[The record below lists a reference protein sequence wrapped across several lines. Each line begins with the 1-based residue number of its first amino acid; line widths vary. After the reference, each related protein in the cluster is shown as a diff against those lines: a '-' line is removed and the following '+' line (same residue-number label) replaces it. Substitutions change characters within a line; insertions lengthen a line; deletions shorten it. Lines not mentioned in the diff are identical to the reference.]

1 MFVCCE
7 CYLLSGRGLCDK
19 LITHPEESYRLWC
32 VVVCDQE
39 TSRMRRLWPALG
51 RSATE
56 NKNKTVKN
64 LIIQTIWHWGYLN
77 PRLIRFLLGD
87 AKEPIGKNQRVL
99 RVYFRQ
105 DKILPTAGPVFNI
118 TYNSFRYFLNPLL
131 SVSFVR
137 KCSTDRIREAPVI
150 TKNGN
155 ILVSRYISRPY
166 IFIQNVSNWQ
176 SVTKCVS
183 ILL

>member
-1 MFVCCE
+1 M
-7 CYLLSGRGLCDK
+7 
-19 LITHPEESYRLWC
+19 
-32 VVVCDQE
+32 
-39 TSRMRRLWPALG
+39 
-51 RSATE
+51 
-56 NKNKTVKN
+56 
-64 LIIQTIWHWGYLN
+64 N
-77 PRLIRFLLGD
+77 PQLIRFLLGD
-87 AKEPIGKNQRVL
+87 AEEPVGKNQRVPKL
-99 RVYFRQ
+99 YFRQ
-105 DKILPTAGPVFNI
+105 DIILPNVGPVFDK
-118 TYNSFRYFLNPLL
+118 TYNSFRYLLSPLC

-166 IFIQNVSNWQ
+166 IFIKNVSNWQ